1 MHMDRESGKE
11 RGHFKVVATN
21 WTYSNILAHTK
32 WEMLTQSRP
41 SFFKKIRWSITVIT
55 CLSLCMLALLIESV

>member
-11 RGHFKVVATN
+11 RDHFKVVATN
-21 WTYSNILAHTK
+21 WTCSKILSHTK

-41 SFFKKIRWSITVIT
+41 SFFKNTLEYHSSNLFVPMYV
-55 CLSLCMLALLIESV
+55 SLIN